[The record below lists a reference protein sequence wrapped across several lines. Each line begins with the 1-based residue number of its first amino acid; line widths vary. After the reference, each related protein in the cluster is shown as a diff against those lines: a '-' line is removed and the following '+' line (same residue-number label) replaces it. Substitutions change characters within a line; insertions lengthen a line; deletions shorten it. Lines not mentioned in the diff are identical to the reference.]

1 MSQDTIAAIAT
12 AMSSAGIGIVRIS
25 GKEAFSIAEKVF
37 RPQNKEKRLSREAGY
52 TMHYGT
58 LWDEERM
65 LDEVLVLLMRGPHS
79 YTAEDTVEISCHG
92 GILIMRRI
100 LEAVLKKG
108 ARLAEPGEFTK
119 RAFLHGRIDL
129 SQAEAVMDL
138 IEAENE
144 MAQRSALSQLQGS
157 LQKKIRE
164 LRKAVLHEIAFIEAA
179 LDDPEHMSLEGYPQ
193 SLEGMI
199 QDWLKEIKKMLLSH
213 ENGRML
219 KEGIKTVIVGKPNAG
234 KSSLLNVLLG
244 EERAI
249 VTEVAGTTRDVL
261 EEHMQLGDI
270 HLNILDTAG
279 IRSTE
284 DQVEKIGVSRAV
296 EHMRDADL
304 VLYVIDS
311 SVPLTKE
318 DEMIMNLLEG
328 KKAVVL
334 LNKSDLTN
342 VVTKKEM
349 EDRLQQ
355 PVLSISAR
363 EEQGMEDL
371 EMLIRDLF
379 FQGEISFH
387 NEILITN
394 LRQKRL
400 LEDAKE
406 SLCLVLES
414 ISHGMPEDFYSID
427 LMNAYSFL
435 GKILGEE
442 VEEDLVEEIF
452 GRFCIGK

>member
-12 AMSSAGIGIVRIS
+12 AMSSAGIGIIRIS